1 MPQQITWELAEKIK
15 GKNMAI
21 NISTVRS
28 EATNA
33 VLTAL
38 VAMYKDADADSMKA
52 FAEAIAEAAVVA
64 VQNVIDHAET
74 DVSGEGLN

>member
-1 MPQQITWELAEKIK
+1 
-15 GKNMAI
+15 MAM
-21 NISTVRS
+21 NVSQVRE

-38 VAMYKDADADSMKA
+38 TDLYEEADADSMRG

-64 VQNVIDHAET
+64 VQHVIDRAET
-74 DVSGEGLN
+74 EVSRESIR